1 MKNIEIRDVDE
12 VFENA
17 MKRGM
22 NDTDD
27 WMYMYSDI
35 NYDYFKHADDRH
47 YKRYARYNFLTRL
60 KRRIFK

>member
-17 MKRGM
+17 IMQGM
-22 NDTDD
+22 NDTSE

-35 NYDYFKHADDRH
+35 NYDYFKNIDDRH
-47 YKRYARYNFLTRL
+47 YKRYARYGFFERC
-60 KRRIFK
+60 KRRLFK